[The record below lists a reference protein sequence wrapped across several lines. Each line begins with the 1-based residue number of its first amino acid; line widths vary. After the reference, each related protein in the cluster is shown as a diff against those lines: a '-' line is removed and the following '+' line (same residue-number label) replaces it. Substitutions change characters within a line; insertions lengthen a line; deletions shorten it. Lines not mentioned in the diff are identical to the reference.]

1 MYRKTQQP
9 PAGSLT
15 RRDKRGIAIVGALV
29 LAVSAGLGIWA
40 AVRPGGYGQSR
51 DGCVTVTVPSS
62 TGGGLPH
69 ECRAGATAMMHP
81 PFTHDHKIVP
91 PTRPPFPPPL
101 LRPTPAPLPPSPTPD
116 HEAHWPRRRR

>member
-9 PAGSLT
+9 PAEPLT

-62 TGGGLPH
+62 TGGAVLPAFG
-69 ECRAGATAMMHP
+69 AGAKAPCPTAFAPHP
-81 PFTHDHKIVP
+81 QPSPTPPPPSRFPGPAPPPPPRPP
-91 PTRPPFPPPL
+91 PTRPPSRRQPPAG
-101 LRPTPAPLPPSPTPD
+101 R
-116 HEAHWPRRRR
+116 

>member
-9 PAGSLT
+9 PAEPLT

-62 TGGGLPH
+62 TGGGLLP
-69 ECRAGATAMMHP
+69 EIGAGAQAPCPTAFAPHPKPSHPRSGEPTPQPPPPHHP
-81 PFTHDHKIVP
+81 PC
-91 PTRPPFPPPL
+91 PL
-101 LRPTPAPLPPSPTPD
+101 LLLKKK
-116 HEAHWPRRRR
+116 

>member
-29 LAVSAGLGIWA
+29 LAVSAGLGIWS

-62 TGGGLPH
+62 TGGALLH
-69 ECRAGATAMMHP
+69 ECGAGAKAMCHA
-81 PFTHDHKIVP
+81 PFTPDDKLSLL
-91 PTRPPFPPPL
+91 TRPPCRL
-101 LRPTPAPLPPSPTPD
+101 ARPRPAPAPGPSRGRPQ
-116 HEAHWPRRRR
+116 